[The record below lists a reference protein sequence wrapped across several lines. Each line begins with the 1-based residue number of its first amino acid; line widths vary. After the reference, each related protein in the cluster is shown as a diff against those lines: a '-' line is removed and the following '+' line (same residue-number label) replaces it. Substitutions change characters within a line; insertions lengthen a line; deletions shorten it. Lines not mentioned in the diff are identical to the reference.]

1 MDGSATLVSLCNLS
15 RTNELT
21 DTQYKLRHHPPPQ
34 LLIVV
39 DRVGT
44 RSSQSLVVAQS
55 LRLKGWD
62 GRPW

>member
-1 MDGSATLVSLCNLS
+1 MNGSATLVSLCNLS

-21 DTQYKLRHHPPPQ
+21 DTQYQLRHHPSPQ

-39 DRVGT
+39 VRVGT
-44 RSSQSLVVAQS
+44 RSSQSLVAAQA
-55 LRLKGWD
+55 LRVKGWE